1 MIYFY
6 KGKNNILE
14 NNKKNTHNKN
24 SDKEEDYKNIIHI
37 IQKEFSKVLDVQN
50 LSFLIGAGCS
60 SFLNK
65 NDEEIGVP
73 TMQPMAKEFYSNLSN
88 EDKNFIK
95 NEIKINI
102 NDEQLEKNLE
112 KFLEILYAYKFL
124 LDNQA
129 QDIKKISNLIN
140 KTKEFIFNKCNIKSK
155 EVIEIYKKFYRKLLY
170 RDNNL
175 TKTNIFTTNYD
186 IFNEIALE
194 QLGVIYTNGFTGFIE
209 RYFNPS
215 TFNYA
220 YAEQL
225 DLNNKKWNVIDN
237 FIYLYKLHGSIT
249 WIEDETTNALFKI
262 KEIQKPQFQEENN
275 YMIYPTPMKQNSSF
289 GSPYSDLFREFQKK
303 LMQNNNVLVT
313 IGYSF
318 SDEHINNL
326 IYQALTIPT
335 FRLIIIG
342 NYKSKNINKLF
353 NLDDSRIWIIGEENR
368 LLSKLRKMKFDHFSK
383 QLTFKDFDY
392 QWTEFCKKSN
402 EIPLHFFNKFIDE
415 IMPDME
421 EEKIE
426 EKIKQISKLFMG
438 Q

>member
-1 MIYFY
+1 MNYFY

-14 NNKKNTHNKN
+14 NNKEESKNL
-24 SDKEEDYKNIIHI
+24 

-60 SFLNK
+60 SFEKRTILK
-65 NDEEIGVP
+65 RKEIGIP
-73 TMQPMAKEFYSNLSN
+73 TMYPMAKEYYFKVLSKK
-88 EDKNFIK
+88 EKQYLIK
-95 NEIKINI
+95 NKIYFYRKPF
-102 NDEQLEKNLE
+102 LGNLE
-112 KFLEILYAYKFL
+112 KFLEVLYAYKFL
-124 LDNQA
+124 LKNQGE
-129 QDIKKISNLIN
+129 DINEISKLIN
-140 KTKEFIFNKCNIKSK
+140 KTKEFIFNKCNIKS
-155 EVIEIYKKFYRKLLY
+155 ERVIEIYKKFYRKLLY

-186 IFNEIALE
+186 LFNEIALE

-225 DLNNKKWNVIDN
+225 DLSNKKWNVIDN

-262 KEIQKPQFQEENN
+262 KEIQKPQFQEKNN

-342 NYKSKNINKLF
+342 NYENKNINKLF
-353 NLDDSRIWIIGEENR
+353 NLDDPRIWIIGEEEQWKNN
-368 LLSKLRKMKFDHFSK
+368 KLEK
-383 QLTFKDFDY
+383 T
-392 QWTEFCKKSN
+392 
-402 EIPLHFFNKFIDE
+402 PLHFFNRFVDE
-415 IMPDME
+415 IMPEIE

-426 EKIKQISKLFMG
+426 EKIKQISELFKG
-438 Q
+438 K

>member
-6 KGKNNILE
+6 KGKKNILE
-14 NNKKNTHNKN
+14 KNQKEL
-24 SDKEEDYKNIIHI
+24 SKEENKQ
-37 IQKEFSKVLDVQN
+37 IQKELSKILDVQN

-60 SFLNK
+60 SFEEK
-65 NDEEIGVP
+65 NILKRKEIGIP
-73 TMQPMAKEFYSNLSN
+73 TMFPMAKEFYFKVLSK
-88 EDKNFIK
+88 EEKFYLIK
-95 NEIKINI
+95 NNI
-102 NDEQLEKNLE
+102 FFYKSPFLGNLE
-112 KFLEILYAYKFL
+112 KFLEVLYAYKFL
-124 LDNQA
+124 LENQS
-129 QDIKKISNLIN
+129 QDTKKISNLIN
-140 KTKEFIFNKCNIKSK
+140 KTKEFIFNKCNIKSEK
-155 EVIEIYKKFYRKLLY
+155 VIEIYKKFYRKLLY

-186 IFNEIALE
+186 LFNEIALE

-225 DLNNKKWNVIDN
+225 DLSNKKWNVIDN

-249 WIEDETTNALFKI
+249 WIEDDTTNTLFKI
-262 KEIQKPQFQEENN
+262 KEIQKPQFQKENN

-335 FRLIIIG
+335 FRLVIIG
-342 NYKSKNINKLF
+342 NYQAINIKKLF
-353 NLDDSRIWIIGEENR
+353 NLNDSRIWIIGEEEKWKNG
-368 LLSKLRKMKFDHFSK
+368 KLEK
-383 QLTFKDFDY
+383 
-392 QWTEFCKKSN
+392 
-402 EIPLHFFNKFIDE
+402 IPLHFFNRFINE
-415 IMPDME
+415 IMPEIKE
-421 EEKIE
+421 EEIE
-426 EKIKQISKLFMG
+426 EKIKQLSELFKG
-438 Q
+438 E

>member
-1 MIYFY
+1 MSYFY
-6 KGKNNILE
+6 KGKKNILE
-14 NNKKNTHNKN
+14 NNKEEPKNL
-24 SDKEEDYKNIIHI
+24 

-60 SFLNK
+60 SFLDEN
-65 NDEEIGVP
+65 NEEIGIP
-73 TMQPMAKEFYSNLSN
+73 TMQPMAKEFYNNLSN
-88 EDKNFIK
+88 DEKNFIDTQ
-95 NEIKINI
+95 IKIDI
-102 NDEQLEKNLE
+102 SDEQLEKNLE

-124 LDNQA
+124 LDNQGQG
-129 QDIKKISNLIN
+129 QDTKKISSLIN
-140 KTKEFIFNKCNIKSK
+140 KTKEFIFNKCNIKSEK
-155 EVIEIYKKFYRKLLY
+155 VIEIYKKFYRKLLY

-175 TKTNIFTTNYD
+175 TKTNIFTTNYYL
-186 IFNEIALE
+186 FNEIALE

-225 DLNNKKWNVIDN
+225 DLSNKKWNVIDN

-249 WIEDETTNALFKI
+249 WIEDETTNTLFKI

-342 NYKSKNINKLF
+342 NYENKNINKLF
-353 NLDDSRIWIIGEENR
+353 NLDDSRIWIIGEEEQWKND
-368 LLSKLRKMKFDHFSK
+368 KLEK
-383 QLTFKDFDY
+383 T
-392 QWTEFCKKSN
+392 
-402 EIPLHFFNKFIDE
+402 PLHFFKRFIDE
-415 IMPDME
+415 IMPEIKE
-421 EEKIE
+421 EEIE
-426 EKIKQISKLFMG
+426 EKIKQLSELFKG
-438 Q
+438 

>member
-6 KGKNNILE
+6 KGKKNILE
-14 NNKKNTHNKN
+14 ENQKELSEAKNKQ
-24 SDKEEDYKNIIHI
+24 

-60 SFLNK
+60 SFEKKTILK
-65 NDEEIGVP
+65 RKEIGIP
-73 TMQPMAKEFYSNLSN
+73 TMYPMAKEYYFKVLSKK
-88 EDKNFIK
+88 EKQYLIK
-95 NEIKINI
+95 NKIYFYRKPF
-102 NDEQLEKNLE
+102 LGNLE
-112 KFLEILYAYKFL
+112 KFLEVLYAYKFL
-124 LDNQA
+124 LKNQGK
-129 QDIKKISNLIN
+129 DTNEISELIN
-140 KTKEFIFNKCNIKSK
+140 KTKEFIFNKCNKKSN

-186 IFNEIALE
+186 LFNEIALE
-194 QLGVIYTNGFTGFIE
+194 QLGVIYTNGFTGFVE

-215 TFNYA
+215 SFNYA

-225 DLNNKKWNVIDN
+225 DLSNKKWNVIDN

-249 WIEDETTNALFKI
+249 WIEDEEVNMLFKI
-262 KEIQKPQFQEENN
+262 KEIQNPQFNAENN

-335 FRLIIIG
+335 FRLVIIG
-342 NYKSKNINKLF
+342 NYKNNNIKKLYS
-353 NLDDSRIWIIGEENR
+353 LDDPRIWIIGEEEKWKNR
-368 LLSKLRKMKFDHFSK
+368 KLKE
-383 QLTFKDFDY
+383 T
-392 QWTEFCKKSN
+392 
-402 EIPLHFFNKFIDE
+402 PLHFFNRFVNE
-415 IMPDME
+415 IMPEIKE
-421 EEKIE
+421 EEIE
-426 EKIKQISKLFMG
+426 EKIKQISELFKG
-438 Q
+438 

>member
-1 MIYFY
+1 MSYFY

-14 NNKKNTHNKN
+14 NNT
-24 SDKEEDYKNIIHI
+24 EETKSL

-60 SFLNK
+60 SFEKKTILK
-65 NDEEIGVP
+65 RKEIGIP
-73 TMQPMAKEFYSNLSN
+73 TMYPMAKEYYFKVLSKK
-88 EDKNFIK
+88 EKQYLIK
-95 NEIKINI
+95 NKIYFYRKPF
-102 NDEQLEKNLE
+102 LGNLE
-112 KFLEILYAYKFL
+112 KFLEVLYAYKFL
-124 LDNQA
+124 LKSQGEDTNE
-129 QDIKKISNLIN
+129 ISKLIN
-140 KTKEFIFNKCNIKSK
+140 KTKEFIFNKCNKKSN

-186 IFNEIALE
+186 LFNEIALE

-225 DLNNKKWNVIDN
+225 DLSNKKWNVIDN

-249 WIEDETTNALFKI
+249 WIEDETTNTLFKI

-342 NYKSKNINKLF
+342 NYKNKNINKLF
-353 NLDDSRIWIIGEENR
+353 NLDDQRIWIIGEEEKWENN
-368 LLSKLRKMKFDHFSK
+368 KLK
-383 QLTFKDFDY
+383 
-392 QWTEFCKKSN
+392 
-402 EIPLHFFNKFIDE
+402 EIPLHFFNRFINE

-426 EKIKQISKLFMG
+426 EKIKQLSELFKG
-438 Q
+438 

>member
-1 MIYFY
+1 MAKKFY
-6 KGKNNILE
+6 K
-14 NNKKNTHNKN
+14 
-24 SDKEEDYKNIIHI
+24 S
-37 IQKEFSKVLDVQN
+37 
-50 LSFLIGAGCS
+50 
-60 SFLNK
+60 
-65 NDEEIGVP
+65 
-73 TMQPMAKEFYSNLSN
+73 LSN
-88 EDKNFIK
+88 EDENFIK

-102 NDEQLEKNLE
+102 NKEELEKNLE

-124 LDNQA
+124 LNNQD
-129 QDIKKISNLIN
+129 QDIREISNLIN
-140 KTKEFIFNKCNIKSK
+140 KTKKFIFDKCNIKSK

-194 QLGVIYTNGFTGFIE
+194 ELGVIYTNGFTGFVE

-353 NLDDSRIWIIGEENR
+353 NLDDSRIWIIGEEEKWEDN
-368 LLSKLRKMKFDHFSK
+368 KLK
-383 QLTFKDFDY
+383 
-392 QWTEFCKKSN
+392 
-402 EIPLHFFNKFIDE
+402 EIPLHFFNRFIDE

-426 EKIKQISKLFMG
+426 EKIKQISELFKG

>member
-1 MIYFY
+1 MSYFY
-6 KGKNNILE
+6 KGKNNILK
-14 NNKKNTHNKN
+14 NNNIEEHKNL
-24 SDKEEDYKNIIHI
+24 

-60 SFLNK
+60 SFEKKTILK
-65 NDEEIGVP
+65 RKEIGIP
-73 TMQPMAKEFYSNLSN
+73 TMYPMAKEYYFKVLSKK
-88 EDKNFIK
+88 EKQYLIK
-95 NEIKINI
+95 NKIYFYR
-102 NDEQLEKNLE
+102 EPFLGNLE
-112 KFLEILYAYKFL
+112 KFLEVLYAYKFL
-124 LDNQA
+124 LKNQ
-129 QDIKKISNLIN
+129 DEDTSEISKLIN
-140 KTKEFIFNKCNIKSK
+140 KTKEFIFNKCNKRSNEI
-155 EVIEIYKKFYRKLLY
+155 IEIYKKFYRKLLY

-186 IFNEIALE
+186 LFNEIALE

-209 RYFNPS
+209 RYFNPA

-225 DLNNKKWNVIDN
+225 DLSNKKWNVIDN

-249 WIEDETTNALFKI
+249 WIEDETTNTLFKI

-335 FRLIIIG
+335 FRLVIIG
-342 NYKSKNINKLF
+342 NYKNKNIQKLF
-353 NLDDSRIWIIGEENR
+353 NLDDPRIWIIGEEEKWKNN
-368 LLSKLRKMKFDHFSK
+368 KLK
-383 QLTFKDFDY
+383 
-392 QWTEFCKKSN
+392 
-402 EIPLHFFNKFIDE
+402 EIPLHFFNRFINE

-426 EKIKQISKLFMG
+426 EKIKQLSELFKG
-438 Q
+438 

>member
-1 MIYFY
+1 MSYFY
-6 KGKNNILE
+6 KGKKNILE
-14 NNKKNTHNKN
+14 NNKEEPKNL
-24 SDKEEDYKNIIHI
+24 

-60 SFLNK
+60 SFLDEN
-65 NDEEIGVP
+65 NEEIGIP
-73 TMQPMAKEFYSNLSN
+73 TMQPMAKEFYNNLSN
-88 EDKNFIK
+88 DEKNFIDTQ
-95 NEIKINI
+95 IKIDI
-102 NDEQLEKNLE
+102 SDEQLEKNLE

-124 LDNQA
+124 LDNQGQG
-129 QDIKKISNLIN
+129 QDTKKISSLIN
-140 KTKEFIFNKCNIKSK
+140 KTKEFIFNKCNIKSEK
-155 EVIEIYKKFYRKLLY
+155 VIEIYKKFYRKLLY

-186 IFNEIALE
+186 LFNEIALE

-225 DLNNKKWNVIDN
+225 DLSNKKWNVIDN

-249 WIEDETTNALFKI
+249 WIEDETTNTLFKI

-342 NYKSKNINKLF
+342 NYENKNINKLF
-353 NLDDSRIWIIGEENR
+353 NLDDSRIWIIGEEEQWKND
-368 LLSKLRKMKFDHFSK
+368 KLEK
-383 QLTFKDFDY
+383 T
-392 QWTEFCKKSN
+392 
-402 EIPLHFFNKFIDE
+402 PLHFFKRFIDE
-415 IMPDME
+415 IMPEIKE
-421 EEKIE
+421 EEIE
-426 EKIKQISKLFMG
+426 EKIKQLSELFKG
-438 Q
+438 